1 VQFSIY
7 TFVSFTQ
14 IHNLQKF
21 ISQITM
27 SYIKRYIIK
36 YLCIHFQILTKEILN
51 RTELQECIAENINKA
66 IIPTDLSLKDE
77 NLNES
82 MIGEG
87 NTSIMSEI
95 NNAIKSIVE
104 ATESDPVF
112 EKFLDEIIG
121 PHTETDTS
129 PEEDGEGKLSPKS
142 VNEYVYIFYLLNI
155 LL

>member
-1 VQFSIY
+1 
-7 TFVSFTQ
+7 
-14 IHNLQKF
+14 
-21 ISQITM
+21 M
-27 SYIKRYIIK
+27 SA
-36 YLCIHFQILTKEILN
+36 CVHFQILTKEILN

-82 MIGEG
+82 MVGEG
-87 NTSIMSEI
+87 NTSIMAEL

-129 PEEDGEGKLSPKS
+129 PEEDGEGKLSPKP
-142 VNEYVYIFYLLNI
+142 VNECVYIFYSLEISLWIECYI
-155 LL
+155 LKIF